1 MQSSYSNNL
10 CFTYPSIAP
19 NPTTCQAAGH
29 TSCCS
34 ASGNGCYVSGGG
46 CWCDEVCRNYG
57 NCCPDIDTT
66 CPKRKWPTQSSVISE
81 YILNN
86 ETINNYLSFALA
98 ETTCQAAGHNSC
110 CTGSGCY
117 VSASR
122 CWCDHYCHRAGNC
135 CPDISTTCPS
145 GKPYAANTIVMG
157 LSTIEAYTVVLFPDS
172 KLAAPHSGLDRGEK
186 LDWSGL

>member
-86 ETINNYLSFALA
+86 ETINNTITFLLLWQKQHVKLPDTIPAALEVA
-98 ETTCQAAGHNSC
+98 VMCLLADAGVII
-110 CTGSGCY
+110 T
-117 VSASR
+117 A
-122 CWCDHYCHRAGNC
+122 
-135 CPDISTTCPS
+135 
-145 GKPYAANTIVMG
+145 
-157 LSTIEAYTVVLFPDS
+157 IELAT
-172 KLAAPHSGLDRGEK
+172 AAPISAQPVQEVSHMRPIQLSWGCLQLK
-186 LDWSGL
+186 HTQ